1 MVISILV
8 ISSQTFQT
16 PFFFLLK
23 HHSLPQIQTPNRN
36 EIMST
41 NINTPHERKRPGPKP
56 GWKDHLLQQQ
66 SAAAKTKQ
74 SPLPPQAT
82 TGSGRKKPGPK
93 PKDKFTATPIA
104 QTKLSATKEFSKI
117 PKRLSISQSLHG
129 DGDDTESTITGVES
143 TKRKRKIIDEDV
155 SSVSSLGSLTAN
167 EIHEKLSKRQRSESL
182 ASDQTDDLAKRYSAV
197 KNRYNVL
204 LEILEQRY
212 NEIRDLK
219 LRIRQLEK
227 RDQEDAAVASATPS
241 TSSGGVSGSTMS
253 GTGQLVKKEEI
264 DCGSWSNAELS
275 KAYSLQKLSRPFYR
289 HVQERLLL
297 PLPTIEV
304 VEKYVDSIHMIRGL
318 LPNMLQILEYD
329 SETMTDVDRVTV
341 LQITQIKTATIYEY
355 DKAMDKILG
364 PHGQMTVVVAR
375 GLYSNWSQAVY
386 INFDVTVFKPCL
398 TMIIEE
404 LHKIKYPVVACVCNY
419 RENESSIWT
428 ELGVSMGCNYFAH
441 PVTTDFIYA
450 FYYVDDLLAEMR
462 TQFCAE
468 GFVGD
473 LGRFSAKPLLTLLTE
488 NPAAKISLAPAMVQ
502 PTAKDGG
509 PLSSAIAIRYAKEIF
524 MRETANLVKLCLPK
538 DLEAI
543 SCANFIEVICSFYAI
558 MSSTNGSDANT
569 DDTATGIGS
578 GIGSSMDGG
587 DQQTVVEQL
596 PYGTC
601 LELQNQVLSEI
612 QLNFYR
618 LRCPGVVKMSNIQ
631 RAVMMMIESLKM
643 LQHSTKQKYKMD
655 GIATGQIT
663 CDHFRAKLN
672 AAKRRHRISDEV
684 IAPLQAFAFIKEIFL
699 QCNSAKS
706 SFIGADELASAPAV
720 NDPVV
725 AAPSDNDRLFYDD
738 PIDGTQPEAFYVQH
752 LLKWLIGQHKIK
764 HPHSVVSD
772 EDLLKR
778 FSKFEDTFQTMQNP
792 HFQICDGAYVKV
804 LKKLKTHNY
813 GMSFEMLNLFVVQRH
828 LLRIRYFNAIGVTNL
843 NGTNNDDGGKVL
855 GKLVV

>member
-1 MVISILV
+1 M
-8 ISSQTFQT
+8 
-16 PFFFLLK
+16 
-23 HHSLPQIQTPNRN
+23 QTPNRN
-36 EIMST
+36 DIQPTKLLDST
-41 NINTPHERKRPGPKP
+41 ISHERKRPGPKP
-56 GWKDHLLQQQ
+56 GWKDNVQQQ
-66 SAAAKTKQ
+66 QAAAAKAKQ
-74 SPLPPQAT
+74 SVLPPQT
-82 TGSGRKKPGPK
+82 TTTSGRKKPGPK
-93 PKDKFTATPIA
+93 PREKPSPAPVVP
-104 QTKLSATKEFSKI
+104 TKSSATKEFSKI

-129 DGDDTESTITGVES
+129 DGDETESTITGGGGGGGGVES
-143 TKRKRKIIDEDV
+143 SKRKRKLIDEDV
-155 SSVSSLGSLTAN
+155 SSVSSLGSLTAH
-167 EIHEKLSKRQRSESL
+167 EIHDKLSKRQRSESL
-182 ASDQTDDLAKRYSAV
+182 ASDQTDDLAKRYSAA

-227 RDQEDAAVASATPS
+227 RDAEDAAVASATPS
-241 TSSGGVSGSTMS
+241 TSTGCVAGSTMS
-253 GTGQLVKKEEI
+253 VTGQLVKKEEI

-329 SETMTDVDRVTV
+329 SETMTDIDRVTV

-419 RENESSIWT
+419 RENEPSIWT

-462 TQFCAE
+462 TQFCE
-468 GFVGD
+468 QGFVGD

-488 NPAAKISLAPAMVQ
+488 NPAAKISLTPAMVQ
-502 PTAKDGG
+502 STGKDGV
-509 PLSSAIAIRYAKEIF
+509 PLSSATAIRYAKEIF

-558 MSSTNGSDANT
+558 MSSSNGDVPYT
-569 DDTATGIGS
+569 DDHLATSSS
-578 GIGSSMDGG
+578 GIDSLVDG
-587 DQQTVVEQL
+587 DQQTVVEHL

-618 LRCPGVVKMSNIQ
+618 LRCPGVIKISNIQ

-655 GIATGQIT
+655 GIATGHIT
-663 CDHFRAKLN
+663 CDHLRAKLN

-699 QCNSAKS
+699 QCNSVKS
-706 SFIGADELASAPAV
+706 SLIGADELAIVPPA
-720 NDPVV
+720 NDPIV
-725 AAPSDNDRLFYDD
+725 AVPSDNDRLFYDD
-738 PIDGTQPEAFYVQH
+738 VMDGTQPEDVYVQQ
-752 LLKWLIGQHKIK
+752 LLRWLIDQHKVK

-778 FSKFEDTFQTMQNP
+778 FTKFEDTFQTMQNP

-828 LLRIRYFNAIGVTNL
+828 LLRIKYFNAIGVTNL
-843 NGTNNDDGGKVL
+843 NGGGK
-855 GKLVV
+855 